1 MRGNVKLGAPALMPG
16 AVMAAL
22 DYIRYA
28 DGVRSPRS
36 LFDGAPAAER
46 DLTSR
51 EQAVYDAALQV
62 LLHYFTGERDFCQ
75 LPDDPPDDGPPPS
88 QAVHS

>member
-1 MRGNVKLGAPALMPG
+1 MNGRVKLAPPAMMPG

-28 DGVRSPRS
+28 DGIRSPRS
-36 LFDGAPAAER
+36 MFDGCAPESR
-46 DLTSR
+46 DLSAR
-51 EQAVYDAALQV
+51 EHAVYDAALQV

-88 QAVHS
+88 HPVTT